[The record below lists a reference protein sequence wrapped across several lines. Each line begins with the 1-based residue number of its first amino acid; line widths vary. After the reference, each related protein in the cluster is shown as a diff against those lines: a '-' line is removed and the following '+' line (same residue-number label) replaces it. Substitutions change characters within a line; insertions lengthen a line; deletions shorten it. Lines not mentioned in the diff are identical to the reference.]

1 MTVETRPV
9 ADLRDWLARVE
20 RIGQLQRIDASVD
33 PLEEMSAMTYLLA
46 KTETSP
52 AVLFDTKAT
61 PFGFRHLWNLFGPS
75 VARTAI
81 TLEEHPATPTLELI
95 RRTKDKLRVAID
107 PREVPAGE
115 APLYENSL
123 FGSDID
129 LRLLPIPQHWP
140 RDGGRYA
147 GTADAVITR
156 DLESHYLNVGTYR
169 MMIQGARHVGLSLAP
184 GKDALRHIRQAWA
197 RGEPLPVAAAWGV
210 DPLLMVAGSQSLP
223 PGVSEYGFAG
233 GIKGK
238 PIDVVRATQSDLLI
252 PAAAEV
258 VMEGLIYP
266 GATKEEGPFG
276 EFTGYYGG
284 KDIECPLIEVTA
296 LHFRHAPILTN
307 ALMADYP
314 SNEQSAFF
322 STIRSAKIWSD
333 LDKLGI
339 QGIKG
344 VYAHPA
350 AAGAF
355 ALVVVSLE
363 QRYAGHA
370 AQALSLAAQVPGGA
384 YVTKWII
391 AVDDDVDPT
400 DMNQVLWAM
409 GTRANPVD
417 DIDILRNTRGSPLDP
432 SQNPPEKRL
441 FGSKALINACKDY
454 RHIQTLPRRT
464 LLRESIYRK
473 VSTRWRDLGL
483 PGEVPHLDRF
493 DPMDTEANAS

>member
-1 MTVETRPV
+1 MTNNTGPV

-20 RIGQLQRIDASVD
+20 RIGELQRIDAAVD
-33 PLEEMSAMTYLLA
+33 AREEMSAITYLLA

-52 AVLFDTKAT
+52 AVLFDTDAM
-61 PFGFRHLWNLFGPS
+61 PYGFRHLWNLFGPS

-81 TLEEHPATPTLELI
+81 TLEEDPATPTLELI

-107 PREVPAGE
+107 PREGPAAE
-115 APLYENSL
+115 APLYQNSL
-123 FGSDID
+123 YGAGID
-129 LRLLPIPQHWP
+129 LSKLPIPQHWP
-140 RDGGRYA
+140 RDGGCYA

-156 DLESHYLNVGTYR
+156 DLESGYLNVGTYR
-169 MMIQGARHVGLSLAP
+169 MMIQGPRQVGLSLAP
-184 GKDALRHIRQAWA
+184 GKDALRHIHQAWA
-197 RGEPLPVAAAWGV
+197 RGEALPVAAAWGV

-233 GIKGK
+233 GIKGRA
-238 PIDVVRATQSDLLI
+238 IDVVRATQSDLLV
-252 PAAAEV
+252 PAAAEI
-258 VMEGLIYP
+258 VMEGLIHP
-266 GATKEEGPFG
+266 GATKEEGPLG
-276 EFTGYYGG
+276 EFTGYYGT
-284 KDIECPLIEVTA
+284 KDIDCPLIEVTA
-296 LHFRHAPILTN
+296 LHFRHRPILTN

-322 STIRSAKIWSD
+322 STIRSAKIWAD

-355 ALVVVSLE
+355 ALVVISLE

-400 DMNQVLWAM
+400 DMDQVLWAM
-409 GTRANPVD
+409 GTRTNPAD

-432 SQNPPEKRL
+432 AQNPPEKRL
-441 FGSKALINACKDY
+441 YGSKALINACKDY
-454 RHIQTLPRRT
+454 RHLKTFPRRT
-464 LLRESIYRK
+464 LLRESVYRQ
-473 VSTRWRDLGL
+473 VVERWRELGL
-483 PGEVPHLDRF
+483 PGEPARVERF
-493 DPMDTEANAS
+493 DAVDGEGEA

>member
-1 MTVETRPV
+1 MTNHNGPV

-20 RIGQLQRIDASVD
+20 RIGELQRIDASVD
-33 PLEEMSAMTYLLA
+33 PLEEMSAINYLLA
-46 KTETSP
+46 KTPASP
-52 AVLFDTKAT
+52 AVLFDTGAR

-75 VARTAI
+75 VARTAV
-81 TLEEHPATPTLELI
+81 TLEEDPATPTLELI
-95 RRTKDKLRVAID
+95 RRTKNKLRVALD
-107 PREVPAGE
+107 PREVPASA

-123 FGSDID
+123 FGADID
-129 LRLLPIPQHWP
+129 LLALPIPQHWP

-156 DLESHYLNVGTYR
+156 DLESRYLNVGTYR
-169 MMIQGARHVGLSLAP
+169 MMIQGPRHVGLSLAP
-184 GKDALRHIRQAWA
+184 GKDAMRHIRQAWA
-197 RGEPLPVAAAWGV
+197 MGEALPVAAAWGV

-223 PGVSEYGFAG
+223 PGISEYGFAG
-233 GIKGK
+233 GIKGRA
-238 PIDVVRATQSDLLI
+238 IDVVRATLSDLLI

-258 VMEGLIYP
+258 VIEGLIHP

-276 EFTGYYGG
+276 EFTGYYGV
-284 KDIECPLIEVTA
+284 KDTECPLIEVTA

-355 ALVVVSLE
+355 ALVVISLE

-370 AQALSLAAQVPGGA
+370 AQALALAAQVPGGA

-400 DMNQVLWAM
+400 DMDQVLWAM
-409 GTRANPVD
+409 GTRANPAD

-432 SQNPPEKRL
+432 SQNPPDKRL

-454 RHIQTLPRRT
+454 RYIRTFPRRT
-464 LLRESIYRK
+464 LLRESTYRQ
-473 VSTRWRDLGL
+473 VASRWNELNL
-483 PGEVPHLDRF
+483 PGQVPLLYAF
-493 DPMDTEANAS
+493 DLVDTEADAS

>member
-1 MTVETRPV
+1 MTDTIGPV
-9 ADLRDWLARVE
+9 GDLRDWLARVD
-20 RIGQLQRIDASVD
+20 RIGELQRIDAAVD
-33 PLEEMSAMTYLLA
+33 AREEMSAITYLLA

-52 AVLFDTKAT
+52 AVLFDTSSNT
-61 PFGFRHLWNLFGPS
+61 HGFRHLWNLFGPS

-81 TLEEHPATPTLELI
+81 TLEEDPATPTLELI
-95 RRTKDKLRVAID
+95 RRTKDKLRVTID
-107 PREVPAGE
+107 PREVTPAE
-115 APLYENSL
+115 AVLYENSL
-123 FGSDID
+123 YGEDID
-129 LRLLPIPQHWP
+129 LSKLPIPQHWP

-156 DLESHYLNVGTYR
+156 DLESGYLNVGTYR
-169 MMIQGARHVGLSLAP
+169 MMIQGPRQVGLSLAP
-184 GKDALRHIRQAWA
+184 GKDALRHIHQAWA
-197 RGEPLPVAAAWGV
+197 RGEALPVAAAWGV

-233 GIKGK
+233 GIKGR
-238 PIDVVRATQSDLLI
+238 PIEVVRAMQSDLLV
-252 PAAAEV
+252 PAAAEI
-258 VMEGLIYP
+258 VMEGLIHP
-266 GATKEEGPFG
+266 GAIKEEGPFG
-276 EFTGYYGG
+276 EFTGYYGY

-296 LHFRHAPILTN
+296 LHFRHRPILTN

-322 STIRSAKIWSD
+322 STVRSAKIWAD

-339 QGIKG
+339 QGIRG

-355 ALVVVSLE
+355 ALVVISLE

-391 AVDDDVDPT
+391 AVDEDVDPT
-400 DMNQVLWAM
+400 DMDQVLWAM
-409 GTRANPVD
+409 GTRANPID

-441 FGSKALINACKDY
+441 YGSKALINACKDY
-454 RHIQTLPRRT
+454 RYIKTFPRRT
-464 LLRESIYRK
+464 LLRESVYRQ
-473 VSTRWRDLGL
+473 VVERWSELGL
-483 PGEVPHLDRF
+483 SGEPARIEHF
-493 DPMDTEANAS
+493 DAMDCEDEA